1 MSAGPVTT
9 TSFTSALPQQQTGIT
24 GRHTPWG
31 MSAPQCAPAKHKIAV
46 KINPWH
52 TNRSRM
58 MTPLLMLRMWAAH
71 THTHTHT
78 HIHTTP
84 THNFEQAFKARGSLR
99 RDFAE
104 WMKFPALKILQPTQH
119 AQEKV
124 ACPCI
129 PAEYYTQ
136 RPQSHSAKHTDAC
149 LRPISTNLRYVSV
162 TRDPGRSHAVPN
174 IDTSASH
181 SAKISE
187 NARQI
192 SGNRWLVM

>member
-31 MSAPQCAPAKHKIAV
+31 MSAPQCAPAKHKIVV

-58 MTPLLMLRMWAAH
+58 MTLLLMLSMWAAH
-71 THTHTHT
+71 THTH
-78 HIHTTP
+78 TP

-104 WMKFPALKILQPTQH
+104 RMKFPALKILQPTQH
-119 AQEKV
+119 ARGKLD
-124 ACPCI
+124 CLSI
-129 PAEYYTQ
+129 PAEYCTQ
-136 RPQSHSAKHTDAC
+136 RPESLSAKHTATC

-192 SGNRWLVM
+192 SGNRWLVI